1 MIYEDSDRAAGFSD
15 WSKKRMDW
23 SELTAGERR
32 SVVAAGA
39 VQLVLLGTA
48 LNDIRRR
55 SPEELRGGRWLWVPA
70 VFVNFVGPIAY
81 FLIGRRR

>member
-1 MIYEDSDRAAGFSD
+1 
-15 WSKKRMDW
+15 MDW
-23 SELTAGERR
+23 SELTPGERR
-32 SVVAAGA
+32 SIVAAGA

-55 SPEELRGGRWLWVPA
+55 SPAELRGGRWLWVPA